1 MTQGMN
7 EDRHISQEE
16 LALHAMQALTSEESA
31 AVRLHLAECA
41 ECRKQLAEITGDLA
55 LMAMSAEQHPVPEGA
70 RQRFIDRIATARP
83 ETQQPA
89 RAPVVPI
96 IRDKKA
102 SRPASWIPWAAVAA
116 MLIVSVALGL
126 TIFFLNQQLQT
137 EDALLRKEERLIQ
150 ARNAENLKAR
160 ALLDVLTAPGAQ
172 RVLLTT
178 GKTPPAPSARAI
190 YLASRGALVLQ
201 ANNMQPLPENKT
213 YELWVI
219 PTSGAPVPAG
229 LFRPDS
235 TGSANVVLP
244 AIPRGVQAK
253 AFGITIEN
261 AGGSNTPTAPIILSG
276 AAPAAGE

>member
-1 MTQGMN
+1 MTD
-7 EDRHISQEE
+7 DRHISQEE
-16 LALHAMQALTSEESA
+16 LTLHAMQALTSEESA
-31 AVRLHLAECA
+31 AVRLHLSDCA
-41 ECRKQLAEITGDLA
+41 ACRKELAEVSGDLA
-55 LMAMSAEQHPVPEGA
+55 LVAMSVEQHAVPEGA
-70 RQRFIDRIATARP
+70 RQRFIDRIAAASP
-83 ETQQPA
+83 GSEQAA

-96 IRDKKA
+96 TLQKRA
-102 SRPASWIPWAAVAA
+102 SRPASWIPWMAVAA
-116 MLIVSVALGL
+116 LLIVSVALGV
-126 TIFFLNQQLQT
+126 TISVLNQQLQT

-178 GKTPPAPSARAI
+178 GKTPPAPSARAV

-201 ANNMQPLPENKT
+201 ASNMQPLPANKT

-219 PTSGAPVPAG
+219 PASGAPVPAG

-235 TGSANVVLP
+235 TGSASVVLP

-276 AAPAAGE
+276 AAPTAGE

>member
-1 MTQGMN
+1 MTD
-7 EDRHISQEE
+7 DRHISQEE
-16 LALHAMQALTSEESA
+16 LTLHAMQALTSEESA
-31 AVRLHLAECA
+31 AVRLHLSECA
-41 ECRKQLAEITGDLA
+41 ECRKELAEVSGDLA
-55 LMAMSAEQHPVPEGA
+55 LVAMSVDQHEVPEGA
-70 RQRFIDRIATARP
+70 RQRFIDRIATASPGP
-83 ETQQPA
+83 EQPA

-96 IRDKKA
+96 TLQKRT

-116 MLIVSVALGL
+116 MLIVSVALGV
-126 TIFFLNQQLQT
+126 TISVLNQQLQT
-137 EDALLRKEERLIQ
+137 EDALLRREERLIQ
-150 ARNAENLKAR
+150 ARNAENLKAS

-172 RVLLTT
+172 RVLLTA
-178 GKTPPAPSARAI
+178 GKTPPAPSARAV

-201 ANNMQPLPENKT
+201 ASNMQPLPENKT

-235 TGSANVVLP
+235 AGSASIVLP

>member
-1 MTQGMN
+1 MTD
-7 EDRHISQEE
+7 DRHISQEE

-31 AVRLHLAECA
+31 AVRLHLLECA
-41 ECRKQLAEITGDLA
+41 ECRERLAEMAGDLA
-55 LMAMSAEQHPVPEGA
+55 LVAMSVEQHAVPEGA
-70 RQRFIDRIATARP
+70 RQRFIDRIATSRP
-83 ETQQPA
+83 ESQQPV

-96 IRDKKA
+96 IREKKS

-116 MLIVSVALGL
+116 MLIISVALGV
-126 TIFFLNQQLQT
+126 TIFVLNQELQT
-137 EDALLRKEERLIQ
+137 EDALLQKEERLIR

-172 RVLLTT
+172 RVLLTA
-178 GKTPPAPSARAI
+178 GKTPPAPSARAV

-201 ANNMQPLPENKT
+201 ASNMQPLPGNKT

-235 TGSANVVLP
+235 TGSASVVLP

>member
-1 MTQGMN
+1 MTPGMN
-7 EDRHISQEE
+7 QDRHISQEE

-31 AVRLHLAECA
+31 AVRLHLSECA
-41 ECRKQLAEITGDLA
+41 ECREQLAEVSGDLA
-55 LMAMSAEQHPVPEGA
+55 LVAMSVEQHAIPEGA
-70 RQRFIDRIATARP
+70 RQRFIDRIATAQP
-83 ETQQPA
+83 ASQQPA
-89 RAPVVPI
+89 RATVVPI
-96 IRDKKA
+96 IREKRT

-116 MLIVSVALGL
+116 MLIVSVALGVG
-126 TIFFLNQQLQT
+126 IFVLNQHLQID
-137 EDALLRKEERLIQ
+137 DALLQREERLIK
-150 ARNAENLKAR
+150 ARNAENLKAL

-178 GKTPPAPSARAI
+178 GKTPPAPSARAV

-201 ANNMQPLPENKT
+201 ASNMQPLPANKT

-235 TGSANVVLP
+235 AGSASVVLP

-261 AGGSNTPTAPIILSG
+261 AGGSNAPTAPIILSG

>member
-1 MTQGMN
+1 MT
-7 EDRHISQEE
+7 DSRHISQEE

-31 AVRLHLAECA
+31 AVRLHLLECA
-41 ECRKQLAEITGDLA
+41 ECRERLAEMAGDLA
-55 LMAMSAEQHPVPEGA
+55 LVAMSVEQHAVPEGA
-70 RQRFIDRIATARP
+70 RQRFIDRIATSRP
-83 ETQQPA
+83 ESQQPV

-96 IRDKKA
+96 IREKKS

-116 MLIVSVALGL
+116 MLIISVALGV
-126 TIFFLNQQLQT
+126 TIFVLNQELQT
-137 EDALLRKEERLIQ
+137 EDALLQKEERLIR

-172 RVLLTT
+172 RVLLTA
-178 GKTPPAPSARAI
+178 GKTPPAPSARAV

-201 ANNMQPLPENKT
+201 ASNMQPLPGNKT

-235 TGSANVVLP
+235 TGSASVVLP

>member
-1 MTQGMN
+1 MTPGMN
-7 EDRHISQEE
+7 QDRHISQEE

-31 AVRLHLAECA
+31 AVRLHLSECA
-41 ECRKQLAEITGDLA
+41 ECREQLAEVSGDLA
-55 LMAMSAEQHPVPEGA
+55 MVAMSVEQHAVPEGA
-70 RQRFIDRIATARP
+70 RQRFIERIATARP
-83 ETQQPA
+83 ESQQSA

-96 IRDKKA
+96 AREKKA
-102 SRPASWIPWAAVAA
+102 SRSASWIPWAAVAA
-116 MLIVSVALGL
+116 MLIVSVALGV
-126 TIFFLNQQLQT
+126 TIFVLNQQLQT
-137 EDALLRKEERLIQ
+137 EDALLRKEERLSQ

-201 ANNMQPLPENKT
+201 ANNMQPLPANKT

-229 LFRPDS
+229 LFRPDAA
-235 TGSANVVLP
+235 GSASVVLP

-276 AAPAAGE
+276 AAPASGE

>member
-1 MTQGMN
+1 MTN
-7 EDRHISQEE
+7 NRHISQED
-16 LALHAMQALTSEESA
+16 LALHAMQALSSEESA
-31 AVRLHLAECA
+31 LVRLHVSECA
-41 ECRKQLAEITGDLA
+41 ECRKELAEVSGDLA
-55 LMAMSAEQHPVPEGA
+55 VVAMSVEQHAVPEGA
-70 RQRFIDRIATARP
+70 RQRFIDRIT
-83 ETQQPA
+83 TVHPA
-89 RAPVVPI
+89 SEQAVRAPVVPI
-96 IRDKKA
+96 VREKRA
-102 SRPASWIPWAAVAA
+102 PRPASWIPWAAVAA
-116 MLIVSVALGL
+116 MLIVSVALGV
-126 TIFFLNQQLQT
+126 TIFVLNQQLQT

-160 ALLDVLTAPGAQ
+160 AVLDVLTAPSAQ

-178 GKTPPAPSARAI
+178 GKTPPAPSARAV
-190 YLASRGALVLQ
+190 YLPSRGALVLQ
-201 ANNMQPLPENKT
+201 ASNMQPLPENKT

-235 TGSANVVLP
+235 TGSASVVLP

-261 AGGSNTPTAPIILSG
+261 AGGSSTPTAPIILSG

>member
-1 MTQGMN
+1 MTD
-7 EDRHISQEE
+7 EKHISQEE

-31 AVRLHLAECA
+31 AVRLHLLECA
-41 ECRKQLAEITGDLA
+41 ECQKELAEITGDLA
-55 LMAMSAEQHPVPEGA
+55 LVAMSAEQNAVPEGA
-70 RQRFIDRIATARP
+70 RQRFIDRIATAP
-83 ETQQPA
+83 PASQQPA

-96 IRDKKA
+96 VREKKA

-137 EDALLRKEERLIQ
+137 EDALLRKEERLFQ

-160 ALLDVLTAPGAQ
+160 ALLDVLTAPSAQ

-201 ANNMQPLPENKT
+201 ASNMQPLPENKT

-235 TGSANVVLP
+235 RGSASVVLP
-244 AIPRGVQAK
+244 PIPRGVQAK

-276 AAPAAGE
+276 AAPTAGE

>member
-1 MTQGMN
+1 
-7 EDRHISQEE
+7 
-16 LALHAMQALTSEESA
+16 MQALTSEESA
-31 AVRLHLAECA
+31 AVRLHLLECA
-41 ECRKQLAEITGDLA
+41 ECRERLAEMAGDLA
-55 LMAMSAEQHPVPEGA
+55 LVAMSVEQHAVPEGA
-70 RQRFIDRIATARP
+70 RQRFIDRIATSRP
-83 ETQQPA
+83 ESQQPV

-96 IRDKKA
+96 IREKKS

-116 MLIVSVALGL
+116 MLIISVALGV
-126 TIFFLNQQLQT
+126 TIFVLNQELQT
-137 EDALLRKEERLIQ
+137 EDALLQKEERLIR

-172 RVLLTT
+172 RVLLTA
-178 GKTPPAPSARAI
+178 GKTPPAPSARAV

-201 ANNMQPLPENKT
+201 ASNMQPLPGNKT

-235 TGSANVVLP
+235 TGSASVVLP

>member
-1 MTQGMN
+1 MTPGMN
-7 EDRHISQEE
+7 QDRHISQEE

-31 AVRLHLAECA
+31 AVRLHLSECA
-41 ECRKQLAEITGDLA
+41 ECREQLAEISGDLA
-55 LMAMSAEQHPVPEGA
+55 LVAMSAEQHAVPEGA
-70 RQRFIDRIATARP
+70 RQRFIDRIATAP
-83 ETQQPA
+83 PASQQPS

-96 IRDKKA
+96 VGQKRA
-102 SRPASWIPWAAVAA
+102 SRPASWIPWTAVAA
-116 MLIVSVALGL
+116 MLIVSVALGV
-126 TIFFLNQQLQT
+126 TILALNQQLQT
-137 EDALLRKEERLIQ
+137 EDALLQKEERLIK

-235 TGSANVVLP
+235 TGSASVVLP

-276 AAPAAGE
+276 AAPASGE

>member
-1 MTQGMN
+1 MT
-7 EDRHISQEE
+7 DSRHISQEE

-31 AVRLHLAECA
+31 AVRLHLLECA
-41 ECRKQLAEITGDLA
+41 ECRERLAEMAGDLA
-55 LMAMSAEQHPVPEGA
+55 LVAMSVEQHAVPEGA
-70 RQRFIDRIATARP
+70 RQRFIDRIATSRP
-83 ETQQPA
+83 ESQQPV

-96 IRDKKA
+96 IREKKS

-116 MLIVSVALGL
+116 MLIISVALGV
-126 TIFFLNQQLQT
+126 TIFVLNQELQT
-137 EDALLRKEERLIQ
+137 EDALLQKEERLIR

-178 GKTPPAPSARAI
+178 GKTPPAPSARAV

-201 ANNMQPLPENKT
+201 ASNMQPLPGNKT

-235 TGSANVVLP
+235 TGSASVVLP